1 MSFSCTRFC
10 RVQPSP
16 AAPYPALLIIIH
28 CLVLSGIQEE
38 NRSREEGVPE
48 SPGSVPGQPCLQ
60 GTART
65 RTVTGRGNAELVA
78 THRTLWGGASL

>member
-1 MSFSCTRFC
+1 M
-10 RVQPSP
+10 QPSA
-16 AAPYPALLIIIH
+16 AAPYSTLLIIIH

-48 SPGSVPGQPCLQ
+48 SPGSVPGQPRLQ

-65 RTVTGRGNAELVA
+65 RTVAGRGNAELVA
-78 THRTLWGGASL
+78 THGTFQGGANL